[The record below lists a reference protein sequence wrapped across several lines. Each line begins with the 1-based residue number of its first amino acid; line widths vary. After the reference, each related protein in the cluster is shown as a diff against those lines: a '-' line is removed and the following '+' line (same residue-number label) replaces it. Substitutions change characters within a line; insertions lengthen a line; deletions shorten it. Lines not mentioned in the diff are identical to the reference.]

1 MGGKALC
8 PAKTQPS
15 SVGDCQGRK
24 AEGVSGWVEDQP
36 YRRRGTEDGW
46 ETGKGEKIW
55 NVNKKC
61 PIKKRKVI
69 IAFIIML

>member
-1 MGGKALC
+1 MLD
-8 PAKTQPS
+8 TN
-15 SVGDCQGRK
+15 GRK
-24 AEGVSGWVEDQP
+24 SPLSCQDSTLQCRGLSGSEG
-36 YRRRGTEDGW
+36 RRGKEDGW